1 MSGLFYKKKKKVRS
15 NFLQGLLSGV
25 CILLSELCN
34 YRCKFEATV
43 RKYYK
48 RNKIFMFGILP
59 MLKIKCCFI
68 VIFLIVYTTVYDSL
82 TSEYVDVLT
91 GM

>member
-1 MSGLFYKKKKKVRS
+1 
-15 NFLQGLLSGV
+15 
-25 CILLSELCN
+25 
-34 YRCKFEATV
+34 
-43 RKYYK
+43 
-48 RNKIFMFGILP
+48 

-82 TSEYVDVLT
+82 NLEYVDVLT